1 MPANNIDLY
10 GKYIA
15 NTYSIVFMVDGNT
28 YKTVQKEYKE
38 VVGTI
43 SNPTKKGFTFNYWYT
58 NDIYTE
64 ATIPETMPLNGLT
77 LTAKFTINTDALNYY
92 VDGAIVHTQNM
103 NYNEETEYLYIP
115 D

>member
-15 NTYSIVFMVDGNT
+15 NTYSIVFMVDGNK

-43 SNPTKKGFTFNYWYT
+43 SNPKKR
-58 NDIYTE
+58 IH
-64 ATIPETMPLNGLT
+64 I
-77 LTAKFTINTDALNYY
+77 
-92 VDGAIVHTQNM
+92 
-103 NYNEETEYLYIP
+103 
-115 D
+115 

>member
-15 NTYSIVFMVDGNT
+15 NTYSIVFMVDGNK

-43 SNPTKKGFTFNYWYT
+43 SNPTKKDSHLIIGIQTT
-58 NDIYTE
+58 LIRK
-64 ATIPETMPLNGLT
+64 PLFQKPCL
-77 LTAKFTINTDALNYY
+77 
-92 VDGAIVHTQNM
+92 
-103 NYNEETEYLYIP
+103 
-115 D
+115 